1 MENKKAIVK
10 LLEIGCSIEE
20 IKGVTGLSDE
30 GLQKYSE
37 ILDKNRLS
45 EEDFIEKRIKRLF
58 QARKPPTFVA
68 LRKCKKG

>member
-45 EEDFIEKRIKRLF
+45 EEDFIDLPH
-58 QARKPPTFVA
+58 QN
-68 LRKCKKG
+68 